1 MSFELNLRLLAMT
14 ASEVISQIEAAWRD
28 VPYPGD
34 DHISTPASV
43 DDDGIT
49 AYFRGTTWRDHQP
62 ADLRAQSSAFSF
74 FAPEAFHYWL
84 PAFIIAAIED
94 PGAADVVV
102 QRIPWS
108 LTDGRPSVQ
117 LSLFS
122 PAQREAVVA
131 YLRFQIERF
140 GDDSWDER
148 EALRVL
154 QQET

>member
-1 MSFELNLRLLAMT
+1 MT
-14 ASEVISQIEAAWRD
+14 APEVIRQIESSWHE

-49 AYFRGTTWRDHQP
+49 AYFRGTTWRGHKP

-84 PAFIIAAIED
+84 PAFMIAAIED
-94 PGAADVVV
+94 PGEADAVVR
-102 QRIPWS
+102 RIPWS
-108 LTDGRPSVQ
+108 LTDGRPPVQ

-122 PAQREAVVA
+122 PAQRQAVAA

-140 GDDSWDER
+140 GDSAWDES
-148 EALRVL
+148 EALRSL
-154 QQET
+154 EGET